1 MSEHIR
7 PRRRRGA
14 TIAAALGAAVVLLAP
29 TGVAHA
35 DPVSTGSASSYGATI
50 SAGGQE
56 VIPPTPTASVDLPPG
71 GESSDTLIDIPAD
84 PLAVSG
90 TLNAD
95 AAAHEASDV
104 DSALTVVSQ
113 DVEGPYNATGVGL
126 VEGLDVLLN
135 TPTDGVSLVTAD
147 AVRAEAV
154 GVCQGGT
161 VKYSANSEI
170 VNLKINGTDV
180 PLNDPAQQLLDAL
193 HDALVQSGLN
203 AVVDVQRNVV
213 TPTDDGIAVDGLVV
227 TVLAAAGD
235 TPLAEAHIAHAE
247 VNGLAC
253 GAATPKTE
261 CNDGVDNDNDTKIDY
276 PDDPGCESATDNSE
290 ADQVECNDGIDNDN
304 DGKIDYPADPGCDSA
319 TDDSEIDTPAVGDQT
334 TNRNTALPYTGSE
347 SGPALALAGGMAL
360 LAYGAH
366 RLRRARPQ

>member
-1 MSEHIR
+1 MTRHRSR
-7 PRRRRGA
+7 FGA
-14 TIAAALGAAVVLLAP
+14 LAGVIGAGLLVLTPAP
-29 TGVAHA
+29 AAHA
-35 DPVSTGSASSYGATI
+35 DPVSAASASSYGATI
-50 SAGGQE
+50 SAGGQQ

-71 GESSDTLIDIPAD
+71 GESSDTLVDIPAA

-104 DSALTVVSQ
+104 NSALTVVSQ

-126 VEGLDVLLN
+126 VEGLNVLLD

-154 GVCQGGT
+154 GVCQGDT

-180 PLNDPAQQLLDAL
+180 PLNDPVQQLLDGL

-213 TPTDDGIAVDGLVV
+213 TPTADGISVDGLVV

-235 TPLAEAHIAHAE
+235 TPVAEVHIAHAE

-290 ADQVECNDGIDNDN
+290 ADQAAPECSDTVDNDN
-304 DGKIDYPADPGCDSA
+304 DGKVDYPDDPGCTSA

-347 SGPALALAGGMAL
+347 SGPALFLAGGLAI
-360 LAYGAH
+360 LAYAAH
-366 RLRRARPQ
+366 RLRQARLN